1 MAAVGSNEYN
11 AAFDRMTEIFSS
23 SCSKDQYMGTLQLTS
38 GFNWFEGLILGRT
51 YVTIQTDVF
60 TWYATDWIW
69 NGTRYE
75 REVSGKARIFLSAS
89 DRWDFEDHS
98 GDPLWKNLLEERFPG
113 IIAGEGVPYN
123 LSGVTFSSYY
133 VFSCV

>member
-1 MAAVGSNEYN
+1 M
-11 AAFDRMTEIFSS
+11 
-23 SCSKDQYMGTLQLTS
+23 
-38 GFNWFEGLILGRT
+38 
-51 YVTIQTDVF
+51 IQTDVF

-98 GDPLWKNLLEERFPG
+98 GDPLWKNLLEERFPV
-113 IIAGEGVPYN
+113 IIVGEGVPYN

-133 VFSCV
+133 VFSYVQYMEE